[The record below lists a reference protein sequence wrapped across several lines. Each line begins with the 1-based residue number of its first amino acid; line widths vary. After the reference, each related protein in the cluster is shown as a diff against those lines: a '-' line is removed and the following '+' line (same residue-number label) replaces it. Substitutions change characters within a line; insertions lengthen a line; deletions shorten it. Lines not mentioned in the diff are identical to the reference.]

1 MPDTDG
7 PCGVNLARSEQ
18 RGRLPADVA
27 AAHAR
32 LASLPAVR
40 HVRAERDWAAERRA
54 AAELAERLRRTR
66 LQNGNN
72 YAPASPEKFG
82 QGAPKRGAK
91 HALAGRTQRQA
102 ILEALR
108 DGPMTAAEICA
119 RFQMTRVT
127 QRISDLRDMG
137 HVIPCVRVERE
148 GRVVYA
154 YRLDKEKR

>member
-7 PCGVNLARSEQ
+7 QFGVNLARREQ
-18 RGRLPADVA
+18 RGHLLPEHR
-27 AAHAR
+27 AAHQR
-32 LASLPAVR
+32 LASLSAVR

-66 LQNGNN
+66 LENGNG
-72 YAPASPEKFG
+72 YRRADQEFG
-82 QGAPKRGAK
+82 QRKAK
-91 HALAGRTQRQA
+91 HPTLSGRTQRQA
-102 ILEALR
+102 ILDALR
-108 DGPMTAAEICA
+108 ERPMTAAELCA

-127 QRISDLRDMG
+127 QRISDLRDAG

-148 GRVVYA
+148 GGVVYE